1 MLALPSA
8 ATSNA
13 KIKQGLFRVWVEGV
27 GRDRD
32 AGWMST
38 GHTLVLFAEAEN

>member
-1 MLALPSA
+1 MLALTSA

-13 KIKQGLFRVWVEGV
+13 KIKQGLFRIWVEGV
-27 GRDRD
+27 GRGRD

-38 GHTLVLFAEAEN
+38 GDTLVPFAEAEN